1 MPAPIEL
8 NPRRAGALLVVGL
21 GLAGLAVA
29 SLGVDRSALTAALAR
44 WDPALLPA
52 IAACFIGTLL
62 ARSLRAWA
70 LLPPGVAPREL
81 VAVVAFAFLPTLL
94 APGKLG
100 VLVRPALLRARIGT
114 PVGVAIAGAVAE
126 RLIDLGVLLGL
137 AAALFGV
144 GTGMLGWGLVG
155 AGALAGVAWLLRV
168 RLGAM
173 LIWAGVRLDGGPP
186 APLRLAAIAAGT
198 VGFWAAGIGAAALVL
213 QGMGVEEPLLRG
225 AALTAAGSAAAVGVP
240 VPGAVGVFESAGTAA
255 LAGLGVDA
263 ETGLACALVLHIAQL
278 ATNTLLAAFGA
289 SWLVVVPPIVGAQ
302 GDGVAEVDPSH

>member
-1 MPAPIEL
+1 MRAGIEL

-21 GLAGLAVA
+21 ALAGLAVA
-29 SLGVDRSALTAALAR
+29 SLGVDRSALVAALAR
-44 WDPALLPA
+44 WDVALLPA
-52 IAACFIGTLL
+52 VAACFVGTLL

-100 VLVRPALLRARIGT
+100 VLVRPALLRARLGT

-137 AAALFGV
+137 AAALFGA
-144 GTGMLGWGLVG
+144 GTGTLVWGLVVA
-155 AGALAGVAWLLRV
+155 AGLGGVAWLLRL
-168 RLGAM
+168 RLVA
-173 LIWAGVRLDGGPP
+173 LLLRAGVRLDGGPP

-198 VGFWAAGIGAAALVL
+198 AGFWAAGIGAAALVL
-213 QGMGVEEPLLRG
+213 QGMGVEQPLLRG

-240 VPGAVGVFESAGTAA
+240 VPGAVGVFESAGAAA
-255 LAGLGVDA
+255 LSGLGVDA

-278 ATNTLLAAFGA
+278 GTNTLLAAFGA
-289 SWLVVVPPIVGAQ
+289 SWLVVVPPIADAQ